1 MDDGT
6 AVNVGTMG
14 ADADV
19 RRHEGGLGRNGLH
32 RRDRAS
38 SGDADGPMSRV
49 ADNSLAR
56 RLPGWKPKVPFVE
69 GLHHTIDWYLSTK
82 DPEEVARRLDHAL
95 TER

>member
-1 MDDGT
+1 
-6 AVNVGTMG
+6 
-14 ADADV
+14 
-19 RRHEGGLGRNGLH
+19 
-32 RRDRAS
+32 
-38 SGDADGPMSRV
+38 MSRV

-69 GLHHTIDWYLSTK
+69 GLHRTIDWYLSTK